1 MVSLNIDRSEPRSER
16 VLSTDMVSALWVP
29 ACSGRGSGCDRRK
42 NGAHNFTRRTYNTGR
57 AHGETQIMTKEQG
70 RAVML
75 KALLGLIENIDP
87 GDLGRRWEDFDPA
100 LKG

>member
-1 MVSLNIDRSEPRSER
+1 
-16 VLSTDMVSALWVP
+16 
-29 ACSGRGSGCDRRK
+29 
-42 NGAHNFTRRTYNTGR
+42 
-57 AHGETQIMTKEQG
+57 MTKEQG